1 MDSPEQ
7 SQTFFFAPEIEYSIV
22 CMLWHE
28 PDRCG
33 TFYRELDPQI
43 HLTQPKLRFI
53 LEAIDLSYRELGT
66 TDFAI
71 VADTVRELGRLDEC
85 GGKEGLLE
93 VFNAV
98 FHRATRETNDAIFLH
113 YVEMLRGYAIG
124 RANKTLVFRFNRGD
138 VFLVQNKTRK
148 SVSSPDL
155 IGSARV
161 AGRHYRAIGFHHK
174 SDDSYSI
181 QLIPD

>member
-1 MDSPEQ
+1 MSSPEQ
-7 SQTFFFAPEIEYSIV
+7 PQTFYFAPEIEYSIV

-33 TFYRELDPQI
+33 TFFRELDPQI

-53 LEAIDLSYRELGT
+53 VEAIDLSYRELGT

-71 VADTVRELGRLDEC
+71 VADTLHELGKLEEC

-98 FHRATRETNDAIFLH
+98 FHRAPRETNNEIFPH
-113 YVEMLRGYAIG
+113 YIEMLKGYAIG
-124 RANKTLVFRFNRGD
+124 RANKTDVLRFNRGD
-138 VFLVQNKTRK
+138 VFLVKNKTRK
-148 SVSSPDL
+148 SAGSPDL

-161 AGRHYRAIGFHHK
+161 AGRHYRAIGFHNK
-174 SDDSYSI
+174 TDDSFSI
-181 QLIPD
+181 SLIPD